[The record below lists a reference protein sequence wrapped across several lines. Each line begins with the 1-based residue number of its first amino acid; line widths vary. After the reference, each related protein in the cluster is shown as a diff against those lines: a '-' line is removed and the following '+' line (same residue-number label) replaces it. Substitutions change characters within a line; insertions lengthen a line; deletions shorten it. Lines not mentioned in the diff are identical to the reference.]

1 MQYLNLSSYAN
12 ITDEEWVEKLLFH
25 PPIQPLHYYFF
36 KIKCSSFL
44 KYIAE
49 NVLDADSIESILGEF
64 YEFLSHN
71 NWHVLRCYKKKKNAS
86 LSTYLSKCT
95 LYYFIRKKKK
105 SEDNNLYSLENREI
119 LEQLDYLATNDEEKI
134 ETHVWQAYAR
144 LNERDQKILRRMII
158 EGRKAAEI
166 ADEMW
171 TYVQSKEKNWRK
183 LPIKRVQDTIS
194 MMKRR
199 ALFGLIEEMRLL
211 PS

>member
-1 MQYLNLSSYAN
+1 M
-12 ITDEEWVEKLLFH
+12 
-25 PPIQPLHYYFF
+25 
-36 KIKCSSFL
+36 
-44 KYIAE
+44 
-49 NVLDADSIESILGEF
+49 
-64 YEFLSHN
+64 
-71 NWHVLRCYKKKKNAS
+71 
-86 LSTYLSKCT
+86 
-95 LYYFIRKKKK
+95 
-105 SEDNNLYSLENREI
+105 
-119 LEQLDYLATNDEEKI
+119 EQLDYLATNDEEKI

-144 LNERDQKILRRMII
+144 LNERDQKILRRMIK